1 MSIAPPRRS
10 LDERARLGAEAFAR
24 HVEPHLRP
32 EHRGLFVAVD
42 IDTGEYEIDKSDL
55 AAVIRLGARIPG
67 VESFLMM
74 AGYPTAYRSL
84 GMREVQ

>member
-55 AAVIRLGARIPG
+55 AAITRLEARIPG
-67 VESFLMM
+67 AEIWLMR
-74 AGYPTAYRSL
+74 AGHSAAYKFAGVR
-84 GMREVQ
+84 